1 MDVGSGRPGHC
12 HARDRLEFSDKSGP
26 SRGPPPH
33 PPRLG
38 TRDSKPLFADS
49 PSSGRGTWA
58 TRILA
63 TLPPPL
69 TCGGDRGTGESWGW
83 GVGESVRPGLS
94 LGLLLPPRWRRG
106 PVACPRDGWL
116 SLCARKPEPKLFQRP
131 LGAGPAL
138 RPSAP
143 PPPAPRFLRAPCP
156 ALPGPPPY
164 FLRAPRTPTSPS
176 AQVPY
181 PSPPP
186 APPPCPSVLTS
197 LSPGRGGGG
206 HLPAP
211 VPTSPGPH
219 LLAPR
224 PSLPLLWPFTPF
236 LLLFPPVQSP
246 SSVLLGPS
254 WSQAPT
260 PGRPPD
266 PTPLQPAPGKGLG

>member
-1 MDVGSGRPGHC
+1 MWTWGLVGQVTVMPGIGWN
-12 HARDRLEFSDKSGP
+12 LVITVGP
-26 SRGPPPH
+26 PGGPPPH

-38 TRDSKPLFADS
+38 ARDSEPLPADS
-49 PSSGRGTWA
+49 PSSGKGTWA

-83 GVGESVRPGLS
+83 GLGESVRPGLS

-106 PVACPRDGWL
+106 PVACPRDRL
-116 SLCARKPEPKLFQRP
+116 AQPLRAQARAQTFP
-131 LGAGPAL
+131 AAL
-138 RPSAP
+138 RGGARAPPLRP

-156 ALPGPPPY
+156 ALQAPPPC
-164 FLRAPRTPTSPS
+164 FLRAPRAPTSPS

-186 APPPCPSVLTS
+186 APPPRPLSRPCPSVLTS
-197 LSPGRGGGG
+197 

-211 VPTSPGPH
+211 VPTSPCPH

-224 PSLPLLWPFTPF
+224 PSLPLRWPSTPF

-246 SSVLLGPS
+246 SSVPLGPS
-254 WSQAPT
+254 WSQAPA
-260 PGRPPD
+260 PSRPPD